1 MTGDLLLNGM
11 ATAFG
16 IPLEE
21 ILPFVETTVKS
32 RFELKDCTPCLRPYN
47 TTGNTAHVENHDSAF
62 TQTQIVH
69 FENFIDSL
77 SNLNRKPTKCDLLLS
92 KTNSNSTIAFL
103 ELSESAAQY
112 ALESKYSTAQH
123 QLRAA
128 IELVA
133 ERDGQLLSQYG
144 QRLAVYAYRITDDDS
159 HPMQKNAQ
167 LWGRAT
173 RPNSITSQADFG
185 YGFQFKMVRYPAPIV
200 L

>member
-159 HPMQKNAQ
+159 HPMQKKCTIMGQSNASQ
-167 LWGRAT
+167 QHHLAGRL
-173 RPNSITSQADFG
+173 RIWIS
-185 YGFQFKMVRYPAPIV
+185 V
-200 L
+200 